1 MADIYESI
9 TNRIIELLEKA
20 NENDANPFANFTNT
34 GKYNYKTKRQYS
46 LLNSLLLP
54 KQGGYITFKQALE
67 MGGKP
72 KKGSKTHPIYFFT
85 FVKRT
90 KEDGTEEE
98 FPILKYFNV
107 FHTDD
112 IEGVDFN
119 ETHYD
124 SSIPEDVNDIEDTIT
139 KYLDMSGVDLQY
151 DEDHNIAV
159 YNKVDDRITISTPDR
174 FKSFESYYHTLFHE
188 ISHST
193 GTLERL
199 HRKEIVNGC
208 QFGDC
213 DYSTEELTA
222 ELSSCMI
229 LSHFKINQCANF
241 KMSAGYIKSWIQA
254 LKNDKRMI
262 VHASSRAEKA
272 CRYILTGEEPQY

>member
-9 TNRIIELLEKA
+9 TNRIIELLEKVS
-20 NENDANPFANFTNT
+20 ESDANPFAQFTNR

-54 KQGGYITFKQALE
+54 KEGGYLTFKQALE

-85 FVKRT
+85 FVKKT
-90 KEDGTEEE
+90 NEDGTEEE

-112 IEGVDFN
+112 IEGVEFKEN
-119 ETHYD
+119 EFKSD
-124 SSIPEDVNDIEDTIT
+124 IPDDVNEIEDAIT
-139 KYLDMSGVDLQY
+139 AYLDRSSVNLQY
-151 DEDHNIAV
+151 EDYKDIAV
-159 YNKVDDRITISTPDR
+159 YNKINDSVTISVPER
-174 FKSFESYYHTLFHE
+174 FKDYDSYYHTLFHE
-188 ISHST
+188 LSHST
-193 GTLERL
+193 GTMERL

-213 DYSTEELTA
+213 DYSREELTA

-229 LSHFKINQCANF
+229 LSHFNINQYKNF
-241 KMSAGYIKSWIQA
+241 KMCAGYVKSWIQA
-254 LKNDKRMI
+254 LRNDKRMI
-262 VHASSRAEKA
+262 VYASSRAEKA